1 MYILLLILLF
11 ALLVIATTV
20 KQVPQ
25 GYEWTI
31 ERFGKYSRTLKPG
44 LEIIVPIIEKVGSK
58 LNMMETVL
66 DIPSQ
71 EVISRDNAMVKVD
84 AIVFFQVVHAAKAA
98 YEVRDLERAIRNL
111 ALTNIRTVLGAL
123 DLDSMLSK
131 RDEINLKLL
140 KVIDDATN
148 PWGVKVTRI
157 EIKEITPPRDLIA
170 AMSQQMTSEREKR
183 ANILTAEGKQ
193 RAAILVA
200 EGEKRSA
207 ILTAE
212 GKKEAEFRAAEAR
225 ERAAQAE
232 AEATRVV
239 SEAIGKGDINAINY
253 FVAQKYIDA
262 LGSIASADNEKVVL
276 MPLEASTMLGSIAGI
291 AEIAKSSSF
300 TPKSNKA
307 SDK

>member
-212 GKKEAEFRAAEAR
+212 GKKEAEYRAAEAR

-232 AEATRVV
+232 AEATKVV
-239 SEAIGKGDINAINY
+239 SEAISKGDINAVNY

-291 AEIAKSSSF
+291 AEIAKSSSL
-300 TPKSNKA
+300 TPKSNKK

>member
-1 MYILLLILLF
+1 MYISLLILLL
-11 ALLVIATTV
+11 AMLVIARSV

-44 LEIIVPIIEKVGSK
+44 LEIIVPFVESVGAK

-71 EVISRDNAMVKVD
+71 EVISRDNAMVRVD
-84 AIVFFQVVHAAKAA
+84 AIVFFQVINAAKAA

-111 ALTNIRTVLGAL
+111 SLTNIRTVLGAL

-157 EIKEITPPRDLIA
+157 EIKEITPPKDLIQ

-183 ANILTAEGKQ
+183 AKILEAEGKQ

-200 EGEKRSA
+200 EGDKRSV

-212 GKKEAEFRAAEAR
+212 GEKEAAFREAEAR
-225 ERAAQAE
+225 ERKAQAE
-232 AEATRVV
+232 AEATRMV
-239 SEAIGKGDINAINY
+239 SEAIGHGDINAINY

-262 LGSIASADNEKVVL
+262 LGRVASADNEKVVL
-276 MPLEASTMLGSIAGI
+276 MPLEASSMLGSLAGI
-291 AEIAKSSSF
+291 AEIAKSSSMA
-300 TPKSNKA
+300 KK
-307 SDK
+307 DKENGS

>member
-1 MYILLLILLF
+1 
-11 ALLVIATTV
+11 LLVIATSV

-25 GYEWTI
+25 GYEWTV
-31 ERFGKYSRTLKPG
+31 ERFGKYSKTLKPG

-84 AIVFFQVVHAAKAA
+84 AIVFFQVINAAKAA

-111 ALTNIRTVLGAL
+111 SLTNIRTVLGAL
-123 DLDSMLSK
+123 DLDAMLSK

-157 EIKEITPPRDLIA
+157 EIKEITPPKDLIT

-183 ANILTAEGKQ
+183 AKILEAEGKQ
-193 RAAILVA
+193 RADILVA
-200 EGEKRSA
+200 EGKKRSV
-207 ILTAE
+207 ILIAE
-212 GKKEAEFRAAEAR
+212 GEKEAAFREAEAR
-225 ERAAQAE
+225 ERTASAE
-232 AEATRVV
+232 AEATKVV
-239 SEAIGKGDINAINY
+239 SDAISQGDINAINY

-262 LGSIASADNEKVVL
+262 LGSIASAENEKVVL
-276 MPLEASTMLGSIAGI
+276 MPLEASSMLGSIAGI
-291 AEIAKSSSF
+291 AEIAKSSGLS
-300 TPKSNKA
+300 KNQH
-307 SDK
+307 SD

>member
-84 AIVFFQVVHAAKAA
+84 AIVFFQVIHAAKAA

-111 ALTNIRTVLGAL
+111 SLTNIRTVLGAL

-212 GKKEAEFRAAEAR
+212 GKKEAEYRAAEAR

-232 AEATRVV
+232 AEATKVV

-262 LGSIASADNEKVVL
+262 LGNIASADNEKVVL

-291 AEIAKSSSF
+291 AEIAKSSSL
-300 TPKSNKA
+300 TPKSNKT